1 MKNLKLLSFLMILA
15 SSLMFI
21 QCTSDPI
28 PGTAGIDGIDG
39 TSGLDGA
46 DGLDGVGVQECVAC
60 HSDNHRDAI
69 YDAYAISNHATSP
82 DGSWAYAGTRADCA
96 QCHSNQGFI
105 EFQETGEV
113 KAGFTNPEPIS
124 CTGCHNTH
132 RSFDFANDGNDYA
145 MRTLA
150 PVQLVIDPTVSI
162 DSKNAADV
170 LGTSNTCVNC
180 HQPRTPAP
188 TDDGTGNAFI
198 SSTHWGPHHGPQG
211 TMLEGLGGASF
222 LGQTT
227 ALPARGSAGHKEGAA
242 CVTCHMGT
250 TTDGTDGSHTWNP
263 TANACIVC
271 HTSGAPEAVA
281 GLDASRAELLVAL
294 QAKGV
299 FDVDGN
305 VVKGTY
311 PVKQVQAAFNYLFVK
326 EDRSNGIH
334 NPKYAKALVANSI
347 EALQ

>member
-1 MKNLKLLSFLMILA
+1 MKNLKLIGFLMILA

-21 QCTSDPI
+21 QCTSDPN
-28 PGTAGIDGIDG
+28 PGTAGIDG
-39 TSGLDGA
+39 TNGLDGV

-60 HSDNHRDAI
+60 HSNNHRDAI
-69 YDAYAISNHATSP
+69 YDAYAISNHATAP
-82 DGSWAYAGTRADCA
+82 DDSWAYAGTREGCA

-105 EFQETGEV
+105 EFQETGQV
-113 KAGFTNPEPIS
+113 VNGFTNPEAIS
-124 CTGCHNTH
+124 CTGCHKSH

-150 PVQLVIDPTVSI
+150 PVQLIIDPTVTI
-162 DSKNAADV
+162 DSKNTADV

-180 HQPRTPAP
+180 HQPRTASP
-188 TDDGTGNAFI
+188 TPDVDGNFKIT
-198 SSTHWGPHHGPQG
+198 STHWGPHHGPQG

-227 ALPARGSAGHKEGAA
+227 ALPARGTAGHKTGAS
-242 CVTCHMGT
+242 CVTCHMGE

-263 TANACIVC
+263 TANACLDC
-271 HTSGAPEAVA
+271 HDSEPEAVA
-281 GLDASRAELLVAL
+281 GLAASTAELLVAL

-299 FDVDGN
+299 FDADGG
-305 VVKGTY
+305 VVPGTY
-311 PVKQVQAAFNYLFVK
+311 PVIQAQAAFNYLFVL
-326 EDRSNGIH
+326 EDRSKGIH
-334 NPKYAKALVANSI
+334 NPEYAKALVANSI